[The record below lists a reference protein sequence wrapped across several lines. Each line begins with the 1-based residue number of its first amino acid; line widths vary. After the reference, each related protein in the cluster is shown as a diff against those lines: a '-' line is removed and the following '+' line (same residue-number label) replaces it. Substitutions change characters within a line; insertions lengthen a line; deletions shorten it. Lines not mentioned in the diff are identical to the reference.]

1 MTIISVF
8 GLKRGTDR
16 CKQVA
21 GVQVGD
27 AGRVQDANE

>member
-1 MTIISVF
+1 MF

-27 AGRVQDANE
+27 VGRVQDAN